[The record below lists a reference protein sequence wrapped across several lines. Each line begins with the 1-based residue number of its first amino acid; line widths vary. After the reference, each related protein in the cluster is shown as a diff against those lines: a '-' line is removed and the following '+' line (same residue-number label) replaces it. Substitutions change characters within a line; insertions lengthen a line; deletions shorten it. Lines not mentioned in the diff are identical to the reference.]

1 MDKNKKKVKDK
12 NEKDKT
18 GKKLEHKDE
27 IKTEKIK
34 TEKKQ
39 ADDKKQADLKPDLKQ
54 NTKTPMNL
62 DGLDERTK
70 KILFAY
76 PVRNVDWV
84 KEPWRKSPEP
94 VAILFYPKNF
104 TRFERFL
111 HKYLGGPTI
120 IRRPLDIKGTR
131 IWEMCDGK
139 TDILHICINID
150 AKYKEEMEPVLPRVL
165 KFLEMLLKRGLLRL
179 LPEPNEKASKPIS
192 EKIPESNTKELNKNV
207 RKVEKK
213 KKDTKT
219 K

>member
-1 MDKNKKKVKDK
+1 EPKPNHSRCVKEKKKKRTTT
-12 NEKDKT
+12 E
-18 GKKLEHKDE
+18 
-27 IKTEKIK
+27 TEKGEK
-34 TEKKQ
+34 EKTKHNTEKYE
-39 ADDKKQADLKPDLKQ
+39 DLKSK
-54 NTKTPMNL
+54 TKTPMNL
-62 DGLDERTK
+62 DGLDDRTK

-84 KEPWRKSPEP
+84 KQPWRKSTEP

-139 TDILHICINID
+139 TDILHICINVD
-150 AKYKEEMEPVLPRVL
+150 AKYKEEMEPVIPRVL

-179 LPEPNEKASKPIS
+179 LPEPNENASKPMS
-192 EKIPESNTKELNKNV
+192 EKIPDEETQGLNKNV
-207 RKVEKK
+207 RKTEKK
-213 KKDTKT
+213 IKKNTK
-219 K
+219 KE